1 MTHMTTQLC
10 CYSSAVSSSGK
21 KNLEDLI
28 PSPQRGC
35 LVSGISHHWKQK
47 PCYTIA
53 ECYFINNHDGELNSL
68 MSTEDKTLDP
78 SLEELANQ
86 KWEP

>member
-10 CYSSAVSSSGK
+10 CYSSAVSCSGRK
-21 KNLEDLI
+21 SPEDLV
-28 PSPQRGC
+28 PSPQSGC

-47 PCYTIA
+47 PCYKIA
-53 ECYFINNHDGELNSL
+53 ECYFIHNHDGELNSL
-68 MSTEDKTLDP
+68 LSAKDETLDP
-78 SLEELANQ
+78 ALEELANQ